1 MGLPVGTGR
10 PATTHGRPSE
20 IIRLLREIRIEK
32 NISVLNLAIDI
43 DVNESNLSRYE
54 RGVDTPN
61 ILTIERWARSLGYE
75 LDLHPI
81 GE

>member
-1 MGLPVGTGR
+1 MSLPVGTGR
-10 PATTHGRPSE
+10 PATNLGRPSR

-54 RGVDTPN
+54 RGVETPN